1 MGMGSESIPH
11 FTPPANDI
19 PTFTPPASRTVRHAC
34 VNHPD
39 SEGACK
45 CAKCGAWVCD
55 ECADLFTLNEY
66 DGEFSGAT
74 LCANCYREF
83 AQEDKKIV
91 GRQQA
96 KIITLLVATGI
107 GALLGLI
114 TGISER
120 FSWYGTLFLALWLA
134 SFWFWLKNGVLNW
147 WHNSK
152 VHGKG
157 ASYSIGGLIGSLI
170 GSAVIAPYK
179 TITKIIACIRYIK
192 QAQEELQVADEAI
205 KFIEDYLAYARQYSL
220 HSSSDLSSLVVPGG
234 ALAGNEYAKTLLEL
248 GKDKA
253 EDVLRRST
261 IKVTETGDLVRSFE
275 V

>member
-11 FTPPANDI
+11 FTPPSNDI
-19 PTFTPPASRTVRHAC
+19 PTFTPPVSRTVRHAC

-45 CAKCGAWVCD
+45 CAKCGVWVCN
-55 ECADLFTLNEY
+55 ECADLFTLSDY
-66 DGEFSGAT
+66 GGEFSGAT
-74 LCANCYREF
+74 LCASCYREF

-91 GRQQA
+91 GRQQT

-107 GALLGLI
+107 GALIGLT

-120 FSWYGTLFLALWLA
+120 FPWYGTLFLTLWLA
-134 SFWFWLKNGVLNW
+134 SFWWWLKTGILFW
-147 WHNSK
+147 WHTDK
-152 VHGKG
+152 LHGKG
-157 ASYSIGGLIGSLI
+157 AATSISGLVGSLI
-170 GSAVIAPYK
+170 GTAIRAPFM
-179 TITKIIACIRYIK
+179 TIIKIVDNIKYIK
-192 QAQEELQVADEAI
+192 QAQEELQAADEAI
-205 KFIEDYLAYARQYSL
+205 KFIEDYLAYAKQCNLY
-220 HSSSDLSSLVVPGG
+220 SSSDLSSLVVPGG
-234 ALAGNEYAKTLLEL
+234 ALAGNEYAKALLEL

-253 EDVLRRST
+253 EDMLRRST